1 MTLTAHIK
9 GEVPYFKLKANV
21 HVPALRREAFV
32 RGLGTEEHLGG
43 LKYRDL
49 CKKIKDDV
57 KAEVAHAAK
66 FAEESNFP
74 SADTLYTDNYS
85 EPYPFL
91 T

>member
-57 KAEVAHAAK
+57 TEKWKDNNRGKEVPEDLTK
-66 FAEESNFP
+66 TFMPVSD
-74 SADTLYTDNYS
+74 ADFSYDN
-85 EPYPFL
+85 
-91 T
+91 